1 MIINILF
8 IFFRDSLSIKN
19 GGINYIKNKFNSQSN
34 FYYDIKKSIFESIP
48 DDTSEISFLGSSIN
62 EMCNWNEFF
71 GKVNIKN
78 IKNIGISGDVVKAV
92 IERLDDVES
101 SNPKK
106 IFLMIGINDLGKE
119 ISVYQILIDYEN
131 QVILILKKTSKTQ
144 FYLHCFND
152 KKSYYNV

>member
-71 GKVNIKN
+71 GKVN